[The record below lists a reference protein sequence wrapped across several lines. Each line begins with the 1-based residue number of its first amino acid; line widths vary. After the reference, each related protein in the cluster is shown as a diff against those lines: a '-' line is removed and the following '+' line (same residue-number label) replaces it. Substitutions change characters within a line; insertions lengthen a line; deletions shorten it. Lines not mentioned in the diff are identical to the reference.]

1 MRRFVITGHKAIAD
15 GSFKLDDLGG
25 GGGRVDILCRC
36 VNSAFVLSHNVR
48 TDAEIFLVM
57 QGGEDAPKTVRI
69 DGSTVRYLNPDERST
84 ASLIRNACL
93 KKLPQGKELVSSP
106 GVSISRKGFADVI
119 KELSGKG
126 TFVYL
131 KEDGTDVR
139 DFSFPENP
147 IFVLG
152 DNQDLTEEEES
163 LLLSYNPAKI
173 SVGPVSLHADHCMI
187 LVQNEMDRRAGGI

>member
-1 MRRFVITGHKAIAD
+1 MKTFVITGHKALAD

-36 VNSAFVLSHNVR
+36 INSAFVLSHNIR
-48 TDAEIFLVM
+48 QDVM
-57 QGGEDAPKTVRI
+57 IYLILEAGEGAPKTIRI

-93 KKLPQGKELVSSP
+93 KKLPSGKELVSSP
-106 GVSISRKGFADVI
+106 GVHISSMGFREVVDL
-119 KELSGKG
+119 LSDKG

-139 DFSFPENP
+139 EFDFPENP

-163 LLLSYNPAKI
+163 YLLTRSPSKI
-173 SVGPVSLHADHCMI
+173 NVGPISLHADHCII
-187 LVQNEMDRRAGGI
+187 LAHNEMDRRNGGA